1 MNKGLKNVDD
11 FYKEF
16 DETCTKKAIINDL
29 GANYIKFKWF
39 YEKVWKYL
47 KIWIFS

>member
-1 MNKGLKNVDD
+1 MILIKG
-11 FYKEF
+11 
-16 DETCTKKAIINDL
+16 

-47 KIWIFS
+47 KFEFSVRNLREHWKVNSDL